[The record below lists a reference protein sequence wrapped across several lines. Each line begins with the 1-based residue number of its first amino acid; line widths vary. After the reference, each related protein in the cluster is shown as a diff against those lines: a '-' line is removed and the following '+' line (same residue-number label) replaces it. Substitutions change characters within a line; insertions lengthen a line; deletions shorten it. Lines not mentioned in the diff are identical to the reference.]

1 MNVSPLTLR
10 FDGSISAIAGYPKQ
24 PYPRLNKSIWEVKD
38 SVGINKVDPRKNY
51 NQNLSTHSRFLNRR
65 YTIDIST

>member
-38 SVGINKVDPRKNY
+38 SVGTNKLAPKNY
-51 NQNLSTHSRFLNRR
+51 NDHFQYS
-65 YTIDIST
+65 